1 MRRTS
6 TAGHLPARR
15 PVPVPSR
22 DLAGA
27 IAATAELCG
36 HPLSSA
42 AIALLVRDLATLD
55 RDAVLKAL
63 AHCRIDL
70 RGALNIG
77 EILVRFDDGRPSAD
91 EAWKMLPATE
101 ANSVVWTDEMAQ
113 SWAKVLPLLQ
123 KGEFGQAQ
131 RQFEECYVH
140 AVLLARCRREKI
152 TWTPSLGSDPQE
164 RERVLQDALQKER
177 LPASYVKELLPY
189 RSLSTHS
196 GHILEQIR
204 LKKIP

>member
-1 MRRTS
+1 M
-6 TAGHLPARR
+6 PARR
-15 PVPVPSR
+15 HVSLPPR

-36 HPLSSA
+36 HTLSPA
-42 AIALLVRDLATLD
+42 ALALLVRDLTTLD

-63 AHCRIDL
+63 ARCRVEL
-70 RGALNIG
+70 HGALNSG
-77 EILVRFDDGRPSAD
+77 EILVRIDDGRPSVE
-91 EAWKMLPATE
+91 EAWKMLPASE
-101 ANSVVWTDEMAQ
+101 ANSVVWTDEMAHA
-113 SWAKVLPLLQ
+113 WAKVLPLLQ
-123 KGEFGQAQ
+123 KGELGHARRF
-131 RQFEECYVH
+131 FEECYIH
-140 AVLLARCRREKI
+140 AVLIARCKREKV

-164 RERVLQDALQKER
+164 REMVLQEALEKER

-196 GHILEQIR
+196 SHILAQIR

>member
-6 TAGHLPARR
+6 NVGQMPARR
-15 PVPVPSR
+15 PVPPPPR

-27 IAATAELCG
+27 LAATAELCG
-36 HPLSSA
+36 HPLSSSA
-42 AIALLVRDLATLD
+42 VALLVKDLATLD
-55 RDAVLKAL
+55 RNAVLKAL
-63 AHCRIDL
+63 ARCRIDL
-70 RGALNIG
+70 HGALNIG
-77 EILVRFDDGRPSAD
+77 EILVRIDDGRPGVD
-91 EAWKMLPATE
+91 EAWNMLPVTE

-113 SWAKVLPLLQ
+113 AWAKVLPLLQ
-123 KGEFGQAQ
+123 RGEVEHARRMFK
-131 RQFEECYVH
+131 ECYVQ
-140 AVLLARCRREKI
+140 AVLLARCRREKV

-189 RSLSTHS
+189 RSLSAHS